1 MASETPFIKRIR
13 RHVTGRI
20 RNYFAATA
28 PGFEN
33 LCYDELMSLPL
44 SVKDAMIVQGGV
56 EFKGRLQDCYLAN
69 LNLRTATRILMRIA
83 EFKATNFAQLE
94 KKLSEIPWELF
105 IFPVPRTCCDR
116 TAFLPKVSVSSKHSR
131 LYHKDA
137 VAERFITSIENC
149 FAQTGYSLPVTE
161 SNNENNTLLFNHKI
175 FVRAADDHLT
185 VSIDSSGEIL
195 HKRGI
200 KTQTGKAPIRETTG
214 AAVLKL
220 AGYNPGEPLI
230 DPMCGSGTFSFE
242 GAMIAANIP
251 PGWFR
256 NFAFMGWPSFSAK
269 RWAYIKRESEK
280 QFIRTGEP
288 HIFASDKNK
297 TACNAVEK
305 TVKKYGLSH
314 VIKVYHNDFFEF
326 SPSALT
332 SMTGL
337 VVINPPY
344 GHRIGTRQESA
355 RLFYA
360 VSEHLKKKYKGWKIA
375 LIAPDK
381 KLADK
386 FPLKKTTSHHFYHG
400 GLKLVLLTGKIL

>member
-1 MASETPFIKRIR
+1 MASETPFAKRIR
-13 RHVTGRI
+13 RHVTGRV

-28 PGFEN
+28 PNFEN
-33 LCYDELMSLPL
+33 LCYDELMNLPL

-56 EFKGRLQDCYLAN
+56 EFKGRLQDCWLAN
-69 LNLRTATRILMRIA
+69 LNLRTANRILMRIG
-83 EFKATNFAQLE
+83 EFKATNFTQLE

-105 IFPVPRTCCDR
+105 ITPGTDFPPQ
-116 TAFLPKVSVSSKHSR
+116 VSASSKHSR

-137 VAERFITSIENC
+137 VAERFKASIENR
-149 FAQTGYSLPVTE
+149 FAHTE
-161 SNNENNTLLFNHKI
+161 SADQDSSNALLFSQKI
-175 FVRAADDHLT
+175 FVRAADDHFT

-195 HKRGI
+195 YKRGI
-200 KTQTGKAPIRETTG
+200 KTGTGKAPIRETTG

-220 AGYNPGEPLI
+220 AGYKPDEPLI
-230 DPMCGSGTFSFE
+230 DPMCGSGTFSLE
-242 GAMIAANIP
+242 GAMMAANIP

-256 NFAFMGWPSFSAK
+256 NFAFMGWPSFSTK

-280 QFIRTGEP
+280 QFIKTGKP

-297 TACNAVEK
+297 PPCDAVEK
-305 TVKKYGLSH
+305 TVEKYGLSH
-314 VIKVYHNDFFEF
+314 VIKVCHNDFLEF

-332 SMTGL
+332 SRTGL

-344 GHRIGTRQESA
+344 GHRIGTMQESD

-360 VSEHLKKKYKGWKIA
+360 VSKHLKKEYKGWKIA

-381 KLADK
+381 KLVHK
-386 FPLKKTTSHHFYHG
+386 FPLKTTSHYFYHG